1 MQKSQSIFLVG
12 PMGAGKTTVGK
23 QLAKCLN
30 MEFADSD
37 SEIEKRTGVDIPL
50 IFELEGESGF
60 RKRETAMIESL
71 TNKDAIVLATG
82 GGAVLSEQNRGF
94 LVSRGTVIYLNTS
107 VEQIMERTHR
117 DTKRPLLQTENPK
130 EKLEQLASER
140 NPLYESIADFTIS
153 TESQKIRDVIKEIC
167 NQLDKDCESEF

>member
-1 MQKSQSIFLVG
+1 MQKSPSLFLIG
-12 PMGAGKTTVGK
+12 PMGAGKTTIGK

-30 MEFADSD
+30 MKFADSD
-37 SEIEKRTGVDIPL
+37 KEIEKRTGVDIPL

-60 RKRETAMIESL
+60 RKRETAMIDSL
-71 TNKDAIVLATG
+71 TNKDTIILATG

-107 VEQIMERTHR
+107 IDQILERTHR
-117 DTKRPLLQTENPK
+117 DTQRPLLQTDDPRG
-130 EKLEQLASER
+130 KLEELAAER
-140 NPLYESIADFTIS
+140 NPLYESIADITIS

-167 NQLDKDCESEF
+167 TKLNKTCVSEV

>member
-1 MQKSQSIFLVG
+1 MQKSPSIFLVG

-60 RKRETAMIESL
+60 RKREMAMIDTL
-71 TNKDAIVLATG
+71 TNKETIILATG
-82 GGAVLSEQNRGF
+82 GGAILSEENRAF

-107 VEQIMERTHR
+107 IDQILERTHR
-117 DTKRPLLQTENPK
+117 DTKRPLLQTDNPR
-130 EKLEQLASER
+130 EKLEELAAER
-140 NPLYESIADFTIS
+140 NPLYESVADITIS
-153 TESQKIRDVIKEIC
+153 TENQKIRDVIKEIC
-167 NQLDKDCESEF
+167 NKLDKNCISEI

>member
-1 MQKSQSIFLVG
+1 MQKPQSIFLVG
-12 PMGAGKTTVGK
+12 PMGAGKTTVGR

-30 MEFADSD
+30 MDFADSD

-60 RKRETAMIESL
+60 RKRETAMIDSL
-71 TNKDAIVLATG
+71 TNQDTIVLATG
-82 GGAVLSEQNRGF
+82 GGAVLSEQNRGY

-107 VEQIMERTHR
+107 IDQIMERTHR
-117 DTKRPLLQTENPK
+117 DSKRPLLQTDNPRG
-130 EKLEQLASER
+130 KLEELAAVR
-140 NPLYESIADFTIS
+140 DPLYQSIADITIS

-167 NQLDKDCESEF
+167 IKLDKSCESNL

>member
-1 MQKSQSIFLVG
+1 MQKSPSLFLIG
-12 PMGAGKTTVGK
+12 PMGAGKTTIGK

-30 MEFADSD
+30 MKFADSD
-37 SEIEKRTGVDIPL
+37 KEIEKRTGVDIPL

-60 RKRETAMIESL
+60 RKRETAMIDSL
-71 TNKDAIVLATG
+71 TNKDTIILATG

-107 VEQIMERTHR
+107 IDQILERTHR
-117 DTKRPLLQTENPK
+117 DTKRPLLQTDDPRG
-130 EKLEQLASER
+130 KLEELAAER
-140 NPLYESIADFTIS
+140 NPLYESIADITIS

-167 NQLDKDCESEF
+167 TKLNKTCVSEV

>member
-12 PMGAGKTTVGK
+12 PMGAGKTTVGR

-30 MEFADSD
+30 MDFADSD

-60 RKRETAMIESL
+60 RKRETDMIESL
-71 TNKDAIVLATG
+71 TSKDTIVLATG
-82 GGAVLSEQNRGF
+82 GGAILSEQNRGF

-107 VEQIMERTHR
+107 VDQILQRTHR
-117 DTKRPLLQTENPK
+117 DTKRPLLQTDNPR
-130 EKLEQLASER
+130 EKLEELAAIRE
-140 NPLYESIADFTIS
+140 PLYESVADITIS

-167 NQLDKDCESEF
+167 TKLDKTCESEL

>member
-12 PMGAGKTTVGK
+12 PMGAGKTTVGR
-23 QLAKCLN
+23 QLAKCFN
-30 MEFADSD
+30 MDFADSD

-60 RKRETAMIESL
+60 RKREIAMIESL
-71 TNKDAIVLATG
+71 TSKDTIVLATG
-82 GGAVLSEQNRGF
+82 GGAILSEQNRGY

-107 VEQIMERTHR
+107 VDQILQRTHR
-117 DTKRPLLQTENPK
+117 DTKRPLLQTDNPR
-130 EKLEQLASER
+130 EKLEELAAIRE
-140 NPLYESIADFTIS
+140 PLYESIADITIS

-167 NQLDKDCESEF
+167 AKLDKTCESEL